1 MPRAT
6 RASKLFPMA
15 LSLSAAC
22 DALGVSRAALRR
34 AVYVEATLAAY
45 VGPNRSVRILVP
57 DLCDW
62 VRREWPRATLLK
74 WRKKE
79 TQK

>member
-6 RASKLFPMA
+6 RASKLFPIA

-22 DALGVSRAALRR
+22 DALGVSRAALRQ

-45 VGPNRSVRILVP
+45 IGPNRSVRILFRIYTTG
-57 DLCDW
+57 CGENGR
-62 VRREWPRATLLK
+62 VRHC
-74 WRKKE
+74 
-79 TQK
+79 